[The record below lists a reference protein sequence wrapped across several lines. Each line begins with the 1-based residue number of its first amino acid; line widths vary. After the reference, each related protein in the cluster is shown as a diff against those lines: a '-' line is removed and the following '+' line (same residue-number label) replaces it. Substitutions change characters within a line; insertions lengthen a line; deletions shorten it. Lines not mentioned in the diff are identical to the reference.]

1 MRRVRPSA
9 SSALEGQ
16 TLSRAFT
23 LVEILVVVAI
33 IAVLVGI
40 VGGNFIGS
48 RIRARDSERKNS
60 LSQVAKAL
68 ELYISDYNFYPESVG
83 GEVAGI
89 NWGETWMDAENTTYM
104 KQLPSDSR
112 EPTIQYYYETN
123 TDLTK
128 FRLFTRLENPQDID
142 TDLDGDG
149 QPGDE
154 YDGSVGDGTAKSC
167 GTLLC
172 NFGIS
177 SPNTTMSETF
187 N

>member
-1 MRRVRPSA
+1 MKTKQ
-9 SSALEGQ
+9 G
-16 TLSRAFT
+16 FT

-48 RIRARDSERKNS
+48 RIRARDSERKS
-60 LSQVAKAL
+60 ALSQLQKAL
-68 ELYISDYNFYPESVG
+68 ELYISDYNFYPPSVG
-83 GEVAGI
+83 GQIDGI
-89 NWGETWMDAENTTYM
+89 AWGNVWIDAENTIYM
-104 KQLPSDSR
+104 RQLPSDSR
-112 EPTIQYYYETN
+112 EPTIQYLYETN
-123 TDLTK
+123 TGLTK
-128 FRLFTRLENPQDID
+128 YRIYARIENAQDID

-154 YDGSVGDGTAKSC
+154 YDGSVGDGSSKTC

-172 NFGIS
+172 NYGVS
-177 SPNTTMSETF
+177 SANTTMSEAF